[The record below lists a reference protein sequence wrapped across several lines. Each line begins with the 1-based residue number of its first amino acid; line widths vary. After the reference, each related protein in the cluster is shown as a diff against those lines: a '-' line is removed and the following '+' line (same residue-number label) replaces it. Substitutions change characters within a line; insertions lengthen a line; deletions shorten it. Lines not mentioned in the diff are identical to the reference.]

1 MPLKPFETASVRMEL
16 QLMVTVQ
23 APAGDIDR
31 ILDQITLIAPLVQ
44 GKYDRNSYE
53 TAPGSERYRPL
64 KGAVAGEET
73 EVRKRPGVS
82 LVSFQIADDQTL
94 LAELVEQIFQV
105 HCYQE
110 PVILVEKV
118 LASRSKG
125 LDDSKNPHRWW
136 NTTGDWK
143 KT

>member
-73 EVRKRPGVS
+73 EV
-82 LVSFQIADDQTL
+82 
-94 LAELVEQIFQV
+94 
-105 HCYQE
+105 
-110 PVILVEKV
+110 
-118 LASRSKG
+118 
-125 LDDSKNPHRWW
+125 
-136 NTTGDWK
+136 
-143 KT
+143 